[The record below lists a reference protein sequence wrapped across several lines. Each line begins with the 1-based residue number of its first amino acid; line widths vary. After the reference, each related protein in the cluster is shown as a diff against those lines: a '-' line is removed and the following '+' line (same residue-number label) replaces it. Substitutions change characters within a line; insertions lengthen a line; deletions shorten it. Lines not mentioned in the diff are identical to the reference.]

1 MLRQAQGILLIIVH
15 IIIIVYSVNLIIYS
29 SKIFRKHTNL
39 QAQFCLRV
47 GSPPWMPF
55 TVYIQMYYV
64 LLLQDTKKVSTFFI
78 NTGIRVQ
85 ETICK
90 PRAE

>member
-15 IIIIVYSVNLIIYS
+15 IIIIVYPVNLIIYS

-47 GSPPWMPF
+47 GSPP
-55 TVYIQMYYV
+55 
-64 LLLQDTKKVSTFFI
+64 
-78 NTGIRVQ
+78 
-85 ETICK
+85 
-90 PRAE
+90 